1 MDCKPFVE
9 ILAFRELYRKA
20 QISGTLLGVNTSDI
34 GLNVGEL
41 TSVASAY
48 FLS

>member
-20 QISGTLLGVNTSDI
+20 QITGALLGVNTS
-34 GLNVGEL
+34 NVGSSVGSL